1 MHATHTVQS
10 SKVRNSCSC
19 MVLFGMECFGM
30 VEIWYIFEWY
40 IVPHRYMVWYGYGMV
55 EVWHTLDYWLAVIT
69 GCRIVITDYGRVI
82 TSCCSMC
89 VLLVITV
96 TPLPGGHLLDVNGS
110 TCWTIVWYACLWWLK
125 HETDP
130 IGCEPNIGN
139 WNNSV
144 SVGSRIFPPPLVS
157 YTSSPLTNILNNPC
171 NFLSWK
177 CNSRPSLPIQGWCRF
192 SPEILYFL
200 KLVPISNL
208 PLSFF
213 ISLFLL
219 FSQPL

>member
-1 MHATHTVQS
+1 MFWYGGD
-10 SKVRNSCSC
+10 
-19 MVLFGMECFGM
+19 MVC
-30 VEIWYIFEWY
+30 YIVWY
-40 IVPHRYMVWYGYGMV
+40 IVLHRYMVWYGYGMV

-82 TSCCSMC
+82 TNCCRMC

-110 TCWTIVWYACLWWLK
+110 TCCLALGTYAYLWWLK

-144 SVGSRIFPPPLVS
+144 SVASKIFPPPPS
-157 YTSSPLTNILNNPC
+157 TNILANSC
-171 NFLSWK
+171 NFL
-177 CNSRPSLPIQGWCRF
+177 RPQNA
-192 SPEILYFL
+192 ILVHQNPYKTRLEDCDVGFVL
-200 KLVPISNL
+200 KSSFFKSVPISTL
-208 PLSFF
+208 PLPFF
-213 ISLFLL
+213 ISLSPPCFPNLYGP
-219 FSQPL
+219 SSWAVVSPSMPG

>member
-1 MHATHTVQS
+1 M
-10 SKVRNSCSC
+10 
-19 MVLFGMECFGM
+19 F
-30 VEIWYIFEWY
+30 
-40 IVPHRYMVWYGYGMV
+40 WYG
-55 EVWHTLDYWLAVIT
+55 W
-69 GCRIVITDYGRVI
+69 
-82 TSCCSMC
+82 SMTYLG
-89 VLLVITV
+89 LLIGGNHRLSHCHHRLWQGNHKLLQYVCIISNHSH
-96 TPLPGGHLLDVNGS
+96 PLPGGHLLDVNGS
-110 TCWTIVWYACLWWLK
+110 TCCLALGTYAYLWWLK

-144 SVGSRIFPPPLVS
+144 SVASQIFPPPLVS

-177 CNSRPSLPIQGWCRF
+177 CNSCPSLPIQDWCRF